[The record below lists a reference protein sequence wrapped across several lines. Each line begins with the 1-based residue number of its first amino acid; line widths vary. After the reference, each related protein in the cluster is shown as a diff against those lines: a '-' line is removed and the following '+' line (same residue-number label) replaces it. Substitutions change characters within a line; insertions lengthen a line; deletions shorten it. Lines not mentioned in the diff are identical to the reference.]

1 MTSRLWA
8 ITLSFILVH
17 GGCKPT
23 SDCSELAI
31 KEAPNYPRDSAFR
44 NGFSEYRN
52 WLLKTFNET
61 PAQSADIPTYHFM
74 YYTAF
79 EYGKSIK
86 FENPAPNNYRLTVK
100 CIQDTNSLASCHDY
114 QIGIDLGEWNELLLL
129 LDEYDFWTEEQAFR
143 YREALDGSTMV
154 LEGTRFVAE
163 NCNTKSYQFLGRR
176 NPKRDKIASLFEEIL
191 FYEESLDFRYH
202 Q

>member
-1 MTSRLWA
+1 M
-8 ITLSFILVH
+8 H

-23 SDCSELAI
+23 SDCSELVI
-31 KEAPNYPRDSAFR
+31 KEAPNTPRDSAFR
-44 NGFSEYRN
+44 KEFSEYHN
-52 WLLKTFNET
+52 WLLKIFNET

-100 CIQDTNSLASCHDY
+100 CIQDTNSLSNCHDY
-114 QIGIDLGEWNELLLL
+114 QISIDPGEWNELQLMLN
-129 LDEYDFWTEEQAFR
+129 EYDFWTEEQAFR

-154 LEGTRFVAE
+154 LEGTRLAPK
-163 NCNTKSYQFLGRR
+163 NCDVKNYQFLYRR
-176 NPKRDKIASLFEEIL
+176 NPTRDKIASLFEEIL
-191 FYEESLDFRYH
+191 FYEESLDLRYH